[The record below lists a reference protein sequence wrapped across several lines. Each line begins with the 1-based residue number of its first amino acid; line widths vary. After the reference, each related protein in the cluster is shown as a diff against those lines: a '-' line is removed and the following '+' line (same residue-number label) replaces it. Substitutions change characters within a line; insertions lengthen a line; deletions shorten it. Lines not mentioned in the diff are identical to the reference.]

1 MSEDEKIPK
10 HVAIIL
16 DGNGRWAKKRG
27 LPRNF
32 GHLKGCDNVE
42 PVCKAA
48 FNLGIKYITMY
59 AFSTENWKRPQ
70 AEVDELMKL
79 LAKYMKDAMKLSVKN
94 NMRVRIIG
102 DKTGLSDELNKLINE
117 LEDLSKE
124 FTGLQLQIAV
134 NYGGRDDLR
143 RAFKNIIM
151 EADENKMSYKDLAEY
166 ITEDIISKNLDTA
179 DIPDPDLMIRTS
191 GEQRLSNYLIWQLAY
206 AEYFFTDTL
215 WPDFGKKDLEEAI
228 EFYSG
233 RDRRFGGLKKG

>member
-1 MSEDEKIPK
+1 MSEEKKIPT
-10 HVAIIL
+10 HLAIIL

-48 FNLGIKYITMY
+48 YNLGIKYVTMY

-70 AEVDELMKL
+70 AEVEELMKL
-79 LAKYMKDAMKLSVKN
+79 LAKYMKDAKKLSVKN

-102 DKTGLSDELNKLINE
+102 DKTGLSDELNKLIAE
-117 LEDLSKE
+117 LEELSKD

-134 NYGGRDDLR
+134 NYGGRDDIR
-143 RAFKNIIM
+143 RAFKNILINA
-151 EADENKMSYKDLAEY
+151 EKEGCSYTELTENISEEL
-166 ITEDIISKNLDTA
+166 ISKNLDTA

-191 GEQRLSNYLIWQLAY
+191 GEQRISNYLIWQLAY
-206 AEYFFTDTL
+206 AEYYFTDTL
-215 WPDFGKKDLEEAI
+215 WPDFSKKDLEEAI
-228 EFYSG
+228 EFYGS

>member
-1 MSEDEKIPK
+1 MNTNEKIPT

-70 AEVDELMKL
+70 SEVDELMKL

-102 DKTGLSDELNKLINE
+102 DKTGLSDELNKLITE
-117 LEDLSKE
+117 LEELSKD

-134 NYGGRDDLR
+134 NYGGRDDIR
-143 RAFKNIIM
+143 RAFKNIVL
-151 EADENKMSYKDLAEY
+151 EADKLGKTYNELADSL
-166 ITEDIISKNLDTA
+166 TEEVISKNLDTA
-179 DIPDPDLMIRTS
+179 AIPDPDLMIRTS

>member
-1 MSEDEKIPK
+1 MNINEKIPT

-48 FNLGIKYITMY
+48 FNLGIKYVTKN

-102 DKTGLSDELNKLINE
+102 DKTGLSDELNKLITE
-117 LEDLSKE
+117 LEELSGD

-134 NYGGRDDLR
+134 NYGGRDDIR
-143 RAFKNIIM
+143 RAFKNIIL
-151 EADENKMSYKDLAEY
+151 EADKSGKTYNELADSL
-166 ITEDIISKNLDTA
+166 TEEVISKNLDTA

>member
-1 MSEDEKIPK
+1 MNTNEKIPT

-48 FNLGIKYITMY
+48 FNLGIKYVTMY

-79 LAKYMKDAMKLSVKN
+79 LAKYMEDAMKLSVKN

-102 DKTGLSDELNKLINE
+102 DKTGLSDELNKLITE
-117 LEDLSKE
+117 LEELSGD

-134 NYGGRDDLR
+134 NYGGRDDIR
-143 RAFKNIIM
+143 RAFKNIIL
-151 EADENKMSYKDLAEY
+151 EADKSGKTYNELADSL
-166 ITEDIISKNLDTA
+166 TEEVISKNVDTA

>member
-1 MSEDEKIPK
+1 MIENKKIPT

-102 DKTGLSDELNKLINE
+102 DKAGLSDELNKLITE
-117 LEDLSKE
+117 LEDLSKD

-134 NYGGRDDLR
+134 NYGGRDDIR
-143 RAFKNIIM
+143 RAFKNIIL
-151 EADENKMSYKDLAEY
+151 EAEKTEKSYKESADSL
-166 ITEDIISKNLDTA
+166 TEEIISNNLDTA

-215 WPDFGKKDLEEAI
+215 WPDFDKKDLEEAI
-228 EFYSG
+228 EFYSS

>member
-1 MSEDEKIPK
+1 MNTNEKIPT

-70 AEVDELMKL
+70 SEVDELMKL

-102 DKTGLSDELNKLINE
+102 DKTGLSDELNKLITE
-117 LEDLSKE
+117 LEELSKD

-134 NYGGRDDLR
+134 NYGGRDDIR
-143 RAFKNIIM
+143 RAFKNIVL
-151 EADENKMSYKDLAEY
+151 EADKLGKTYNELADSL
-166 ITEDIISKNLDTA
+166 TEEVISKNLDTA
-179 DIPDPDLMIRTS
+179 AIPDPDLMIRTS

-215 WPDFGKKDLEEAI
+215 WPDFRKD
-228 EFYSG
+228 EFEKALKDYAG
-233 RDRRFGGLKKG
+233 RDRRYGKVK

>member
-1 MSEDEKIPK
+1 MNTNEKIPA

-48 FNLGIKYITMY
+48 FNLGIKYVTMY

-79 LAKYMKDAMKLSVKN
+79 LTKYMKDAMKLSVKN

-102 DKTGLSDELNKLINE
+102 DKTGLSDELNKIIAE
-117 LEDLSKE
+117 LEDLSKN

-134 NYGGRDDLR
+134 NYGGRDDIR

-151 EADENKMSYKDLAEY
+151 EADKSGKTYNELADSL
-166 ITEDIISKNLDTA
+166 TEEVISKNLDTA

>member
-1 MSEDEKIPK
+1 MSENKKIPE
-10 HVAIIL
+10 HIAIIL

-48 FNLGIKYITMY
+48 FNLGIKYVTMY

-102 DKTGLSDELNKLINE
+102 DKTGLSDKLNSLISE
-117 LEDLSKE
+117 LEEISGN

-134 NYGGRDDLR
+134 NYGGRDDIR
-143 RAFKNIIM
+143 RAFKKILIS
-151 EADENKMSYKDLAEY
+151 ADKEGKSYKELEDEL
-166 ITEDIISKNLDTA
+166 TEELISVNLDTSG
-179 DIPDPDLMIRTS
+179 IPDPDLMIRTS

-228 EFYSG
+228 EFYRG

>member
-48 FNLGIKYITMY
+48 FNLGIKYVTVY

>member
-1 MSEDEKIPK
+1 MDSKEIPT

-27 LPRNF
+27 LPRNI

-42 PVCKAA
+42 PVCRAA
-48 FNLGIKYITMY
+48 YDLGIKYVTMY
-59 AFSTENWKRPQ
+59 AFSTENWKRPEK
-70 AEVDELMKL
+70 EVNELMRL

-102 DKTGLSDELNKLINE
+102 DKTGLSEELRELITE
-117 LEDLSKE
+117 LEELSAG

-134 NYGGRDDLR
+134 NYGGRNDIV
-143 RAFKNIIM
+143 RAFKKILL
-151 EADENKMSYKDLAEY
+151 EADRKEKTIS
-166 ITEDIISKNLDTA
+166 TIIEELSEKAVSSNLDTA

-191 GEQRLSNYLIWQLAY
+191 GERRLSNYLIWQLAY
-206 AEYFFTDTL
+206 AEFFFTDTL
-215 WPDFGKKDLEEAI
+215 WPDFGKNDLIEALD
-228 EFYSG
+228 FYKN

>member
-1 MSEDEKIPK
+1 MIENKKIPT

-102 DKTGLSDELNKLINE
+102 DKAGLSDELNKLITE
-117 LEDLSKE
+117 LEDLSKD

-134 NYGGRDDLR
+134 NYGGRDDIR
-143 RAFKNIIM
+143 RAFKNIIL
-151 EADENKMSYKDLAEY
+151 EAEKTEKSYKELADSL
-166 ITEDIISKNLDTA
+166 TEEIISNNLDTA

-191 GEQRLSNYLIWQLAY
+191 GEQRISNYMIWQLAY
-206 AEYFFTDTL
+206 TEYFFTDTL
-215 WPDFGKKDLEEAI
+215 WPDFSKKDLEEAI
-228 EFYSG
+228 EFYSS

>member
-1 MSEDEKIPK
+1 MKTNEKIPT

-48 FNLGIKYITMY
+48 FNLGIKYVTMY

-102 DKTGLSDELNKLINE
+102 DKTGLSDELNKLITE
-117 LEDLSKE
+117 LEELSGD

-134 NYGGRDDLR
+134 NYGGRDDIR
-143 RAFKNIIM
+143 RAFKNIIL
-151 EADENKMSYKDLAEY
+151 EADKSGKTYNELADSL
-166 ITEDIISKNLDTA
+166 TEEVISKNLDTA

>member
-1 MSEDEKIPK
+1 MSEDKKVPK

-48 FNLGIKYITMY
+48 FNLGIKYVTMY

-102 DKTGLSDELNKLINE
+102 DKTGLSDELNKLISE
-117 LEDLSKE
+117 LEEISKN

-134 NYGGRDDLR
+134 NYGGRDDIR
-143 RAFKNIIM
+143 RAFKNILA
-151 EADENKMSYKDLAEY
+151 EADNAGKSFRELTDNL
-166 ITEDIISKNLDTA
+166 TEELISRNLDTV

-215 WPDFGKKDLEEAI
+215 WPDFSKKDLEEAI